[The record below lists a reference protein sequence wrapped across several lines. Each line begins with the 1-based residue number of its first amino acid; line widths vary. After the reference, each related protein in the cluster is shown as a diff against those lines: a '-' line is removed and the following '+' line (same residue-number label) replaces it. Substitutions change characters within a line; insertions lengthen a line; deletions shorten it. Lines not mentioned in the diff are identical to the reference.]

1 MSISTPGRHRAADV
15 SSASLLI
22 KAAKHAAAPATKVA
36 GVVAATGGM
45 VIAAS
50 MPATAAPAAA
60 AAPASV
66 AAPSV
71 AAVGQLG
78 RVSLT
83 GVKKSK
89 LKKVRGTVKKRTA
102 VKRKKS
108 TVKRKRYT
116 VKRKR
121 YTTKRKY
128 TRTSRTYRRTAV
140 RRVNRTYT
148 RASRTAVR
156 RTVARKV
163 VKKAA
168 NPAPRAVAGGGVL
181 RTAAS
186 LSGIYYRWGGT
197 TTSGFDCS
205 GFTSYVF
212 RANGKSLPR
221 TAAAQQRATRRV
233 SSPQPGDLVFFGSP
247 AYHVGIYAGGGM
259 MYDSPRTGRTTGLH
273 KVWSAKVSYGRA

>member
-1 MSISTPGRHRAADV
+1 MSIRTPGRHRAADV
-15 SSASLLI
+15 TSASLLI

-36 GVVAATGGM
+36 GVVAASGGM

-50 MPATAAPAAA
+50 MPATAAPTAA
-60 AAPASV
+60 AAPVSV

-78 RVSLT
+78 RVSLA

-89 LKKVRGTVKKRTA
+89 LKKVRGTVTKRTA
-102 VKRKKS
+102 VKRKKA
-108 TVKRKRYT
+108 TVKRKRYS
-116 VKRKR
+116 
-121 YTTKRKY
+121 TKRKY

-273 KVWSAKVSYGRA
+273 KIWSKNVSYGRA

>member
-1 MSISTPGRHRAADV
+1 VSIRTPGRHRAADV
-15 SSASLLI
+15 TSASLLI

-36 GVVAATGGM
+36 GVVAASGGM

-60 AAPASV
+60 AAPVSV

-78 RVSLT
+78 RVSLA

-89 LKKVRGTVKKRTA
+89 LKKVRGTVTKRTA
-102 VKRKKS
+102 VKRKKA
-108 TVKRKRYT
+108 T

-273 KVWSAKVSYGRA
+273 KVWSAKVTYGRA

>member
-89 LKKVRGTVKKRTA
+89 LKKVRGTVKKRTT

-108 TVKRKRYT
+108 T

-221 TAAAQQRATRRV
+221 TAGAQQRATRRV

-273 KVWSAKVSYGRA
+273 KIWSAKVSYGRA

>member
-1 MSISTPGRHRAADV
+1 VSISTPGRHRAADV

-89 LKKVRGTVKKRTA
+89 LKRVRGTVKKRTT
-102 VKRKKS
+102 VKRKKA
-108 TVKRKRYT
+108 T

-186 LSGIYYRWGGT
+186 LSGIYYRYGGT
-197 TTSGFDCS
+197 TRAGFDCS

-212 RANGKSLPR
+212 RANGKSIPR

-247 AYHVGIYAGGGM
+247 AFHVGIYAGGGM

-273 KVWSAKVSYGRA
+273 KIWSKNVSYGRA

>member
-1 MSISTPGRHRAADV
+1 MSIRTPGRHRAADV
-15 SSASLLI
+15 TSASLLI

-36 GVVAATGGM
+36 GVVAASGGM

-50 MPATAAPAAA
+50 MPATAAPTAA
-60 AAPASV
+60 AAPVSV

-78 RVSLT
+78 RVSLA

-89 LKKVRGTVKKRTA
+89 LKKVRGTVTKRTA
-102 VKRKKS
+102 VKRKKA
-108 TVKRKRYT
+108 T

-186 LSGIYYRWGGT
+186 LSGIYYRYGGT
-197 TTSGFDCS
+197 TTAGFDCS
-205 GFTSYVF
+205 GFTSHVF
-212 RANGKSLPR
+212 RANGKSIPR

-247 AYHVGIYAGGGM
+247 AFHVGIYAGGGM

-273 KVWSAKVSYGRA
+273 KIWSKNVSYGRA

>member
-36 GVVAATGGM
+36 GVAAATGGM

-60 AAPASV
+60 AAPVSV

-78 RVSLT
+78 RVSLA

-89 LKKVRGTVKKRTA
+89 LKKVRGTVTKRTA
-102 VKRKKS
+102 VKRKKA
-108 TVKRKRYT
+108 TVKRKRYS
-116 VKRKR
+116 
-121 YTTKRKY
+121 TKRKY

>member
-1 MSISTPGRHRAADV
+1 
-15 SSASLLI
+15 
-22 KAAKHAAAPATKVA
+22 
-36 GVVAATGGM
+36 
-45 VIAAS
+45 
-50 MPATAAPAAA
+50 MPATAAPTAA
-60 AAPASV
+60 AAPVSV

-78 RVSLT
+78 RVSLA

-89 LKKVRGTVKKRTA
+89 LKKVRGTVTKRTA
-102 VKRKKS
+102 VKRKKA
-108 TVKRKRYT
+108 T

-186 LSGIYYRWGGT
+186 LSGIYYRYGGT
-197 TTSGFDCS
+197 TRAGFDCS

-212 RANGKSLPR
+212 RANGKSIPR

-247 AYHVGIYAGGGM
+247 AFHVGIYAGGGM

-273 KVWSAKVSYGRA
+273 KIWSKNVSYGRA